1 MAKRVSVES
10 TAEAYLELLASRGVD
25 YFFGNAGTDFAPLI
39 EAFAKRQTQGQHLPR
54 PLTVPHET
62 VAVAMAHGYTMVT
75 GRPQAVMVHVIVGAA
90 NALAGVINAAR
101 CQCRCSSPPAATRS
115 PRPACRGSRN
125 RQIHWAQESFDQG
138 GMMREWVKWDY
149 ELRNFVQLETV
160 VDRALAITQ
169 AEPQGPVY
177 LMLPREVLAE
187 HHDVFEYSESS
198 RAPQPAETVAA
209 PDAIR
214 RAAEILAEARHP
226 LLITKG
232 AGRDPGAVAALV
244 RLAEACG
251 AAVVENSPT
260 YMNFPQDHPLH
271 AGFEVGPHLEAADAI
286 VVVECD
292 APWFPA
298 LQQPRPET
306 RLIQIGVD
314 PLFARYPIRGFGADV
329 ALAGA
334 PRLTLAA
341 LADAVAGSAST
352 SAAVAARRDR
362 WAELHRRQRESWLAA
377 AKKTEADA
385 PLDMK
390 WVSRCVADVIDD
402 RTIVVNEYDLDHDP
416 GLVPDARHA
425 TSARRSPAA
434 SAGAW
439 APRSASSWPKPDHT
453 VICCVGDGSY
463 MFGAPTAAHF
473 VGRAHDLPVLYV
485 VFNNRAWNAVKR
497 AVQSHAPEGWTARTG
512 HMPLSD
518 LEPSPDYELVCQS
531 SGGYGER
538 VEGPAELPAAL
549 QRALRAVRDEKRQAL
564 LNVVCKKP
572 A

>member
-39 EAFAKRQTQGQHLPR
+39 EAFEKRQTQGQHLPR

-101 CQCRCSSPPAATRS
+101 CQVPMLFTAGRNPLTEAGLP
-115 PRPACRGSRN
+115 GSRN

-214 RAAEILAEARHP
+214 RAAELLAEARHP
-226 LLITKG
+226 LIVTKG

-314 PLFARYPIRGFGADV
+314 PLFVRYPIRGFGGDV

-334 PRLTLAA
+334 PRLTMAA
-341 LADAVAGSAST
+341 LADAIAGSASDQ
-352 SAAVAARRDR
+352 AAVATRRDR
-362 WAELHRRQRESWLAA
+362 WAELHRRQRERWLAA
-377 AKKTEADA
+377 GGKTEADA

-390 WVSRCVADVIDD
+390 WVSRCVADVLDD
-402 RTIVVNEYDLDHDP
+402 RTIVVNEYDLDHTQASFRTP
-416 GLVPDARHA
+416 GTYFGSPQSGGLGWGVG
-425 TSARRSPAA
+425 SALGVKLA
-434 SAGAW
+434 
-439 APRSASSWPKPDHT
+439 KPDHT

-518 LEPSPDYELVCQS
+518 LEPAPDYEMVCQA

-538 VEGPAELPAAL
+538 VESPAELPAAL

>member
-10 TAEAYLELLASRGVD
+10 TAEAYLELLASRGVE
-25 YFFGNAGTDFAPLI
+25 YFFGNAGTDFAPII
-39 EAFAKRQTQGQHLPR
+39 EAFEKRGTQGQHLPR

-90 NALAGVINAAR
+90 NALAGVINASR
-101 CQCRCSSPPAATRS
+101 CQVPMLFTAGRNPITEAGMP
-115 PRPACRGSRN
+115 GSRN

-138 GMMREWVKWDY
+138 LMMREWVKWDY

-187 HHDVFEYSESS
+187 HHDHFEYSESS
-198 RAPQPAETVAA
+198 RAPLPGDTVAA
-209 PDAIR
+209 PDAIL
-214 RAAEILAEARHP
+214 RAAHLLAEARQP
-226 LLITKG
+226 LFITK
-232 AGRDPGAVAALV
+232 AVGRDSRAVASLV
-244 RLAEACG
+244 ALAEACG
-251 AAVVENSPT
+251 AAVVESAPT

-271 AGFEVGPHLEAADAI
+271 AGFDAAAHLEAADAI
-286 VVVECD
+286 AVIESD

-298 LQQPRPET
+298 LEQPRPET
-306 RLIQIGVD
+306 RLLQIGID
-314 PLFARYPIRGFGADV
+314 PLFTRYPIRGFGGDV
-329 ALAGA
+329 ALAGT
-334 PRLTLAA
+334 PRLTMAA
-341 LADAVAGSAST
+341 LADAIAARVDR
-352 SAAVAARRDR
+352 AAVAVRRDR
-362 WAELHRRQRESWLAA
+362 WAELHRRQRESWQAA
-377 AKKTEADA
+377 ARKVAADG

-390 WVSRCVADVIDD
+390 WVSRCVGDLIDD
-402 RTIVVNEYDLDHDP
+402 RTIVVNEYDLDHTQACFRRP
-416 GLVPDARHA
+416 G
-425 TSARRSPAA
+425 SYFGSPQSGGLGWGVGAA
-434 SAGAW
+434 LGAKL
-439 APRSASSWPKPDHT
+439 AAPDHT

-473 VGRAHDLPVLYV
+473 AARAHGLPVLYV

-518 LEPSPDYELVCQS
+518 LEPSPDYELVCQA

-538 VEGPAELPAAL
+538 VEDPTQLPAAL
-549 QRALRAVRDEKRQAL
+549 GRALRAVRDEKRQAL